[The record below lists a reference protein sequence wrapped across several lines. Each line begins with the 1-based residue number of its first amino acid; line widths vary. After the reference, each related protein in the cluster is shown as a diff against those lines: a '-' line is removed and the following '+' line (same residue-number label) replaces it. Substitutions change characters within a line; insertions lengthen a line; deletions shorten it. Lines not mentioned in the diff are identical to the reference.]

1 MLSKLFIN
9 FQFQKMQSKTY
20 NNRYIIGISFISA
33 LGGYLFGFDF
43 AVISGALPFL
53 RTQFALTPLWEGFL
67 TGSLALGC
75 IVGCLL
81 AGNIADRYGRKPGLI
96 IAALIF
102 AVSSIGI
109 AFSATLTY
117 FLILRFA
124 AGIGVGMASMLCPM
138 YIAEISPA
146 EVRGRNVAINQ
157 LTVVMGILV
166 TNLVNYFLADHG
178 ADSWRWM
185 FGLGV
190 VPSAIFLIGVT
201 WLPES
206 PRWLMKSGQPEKAKV
221 ILNKIGSAGFAEV
234 TFEAVEKSLVGT
246 TKQSYAMVF
255 EKGVRPAV
263 VVGITLAVFQQ
274 FCGINVVFNYTSTI
288 FESVGANLNR
298 QLFETVAI
306 GIVNLIFTLL
316 AMWQVDK
323 LGRRPL
329 MLYGSLGLSVLY
341 IILAFLLQNHFPAGL
356 VSVFVLLAISTYA
369 ISLAPVTWVLISEIF
384 PNKIRGV
391 ASSVAIVSL
400 WGAYFILVFTFPILA
415 KILGAYGPFYLYAV
429 ICFLGFLFVKIKV
442 KETMGQTLEEL
453 EENLIRH

>member
-1 MLSKLFIN
+1 MSTSKGFN
-9 FQFQKMQSKTY
+9 SS
-20 NNRYIIGISFISA
+20 YIIGISFISA

-53 RTQFALTPLWEGFL
+53 RTQFALTPVWEGFL

-96 IAALIF
+96 VAALIF
-102 AVSSIGI
+102 AISSIGI
-109 AFSATLTY
+109 AFSASLTY

-138 YIAEISPA
+138 YIAEVSPA

-157 LTVVMGILV
+157 LTVVIGILV

-185 FGLGV
+185 FGLGA

-206 PRWLMKSGQPEKAKV
+206 PRWLMKSGQPDKARV
-221 ILNKIGSAGFAEV
+221 ILSKIGSPDFAES
-234 TFEAVEKSLVGT
+234 TFKAVEKSLIGS

-255 EKGVRPAV
+255 EKAVRPAV

-306 GIVNLIFTLL
+306 GVVNLVFTLL

-329 MLYGSLGLSVLY
+329 MLWGSLGLSVLY

-356 VSVFVLLAISTYA
+356 VSIFVLLAISTYA

-415 KILGAYGPFYLYAV
+415 KKLGAYGPFYLYAG
-429 ICFLGFLFVKIKV
+429 ICFAGFLFVKAKV
-442 KETMGQTLEEL
+442 KETKGQTLEEL
-453 EENLIRH
+453 EDNLIRH